1 MLLVSML
8 NNMTKYS
15 DSFKIRNYHT
25 GPNGLAT
32 IPSLFHFM
40 YEAAGDHCIEENI
53 TVQDLQEIGLTWMLS
68 RIHAVFTKIP
78 SFGDTATVTTWPTGA
93 IGLYSC
99 RDFLVSDQNGNELI
113 KATSAW
119 LTINLEKRRI
129 VRLPQK
135 ILDIHPD
142 PDSAERIIEDNF
154 KDKIEDPASG
164 KVVSGFRADYST
176 LDINTH
182 VTSSVYIRWLLDAL
196 PFDFHLN
203 KKIVRFEIIHK
214 AEILPGGDA
223 EAEYIINGN
232 EVIHC
237 IRPEGGGPSNCVARS
252 LWSD

>member
-1 MLLVSML
+1 MFLPVTILAILMAFSLASAPAFVKNIFPMKGTISSIRITSYNVCYTKLL
-8 NNMTKYS
+8 
-15 DSFKIRNYHT
+15 R
-25 GPNGLAT
+25 
-32 IPSLFHFM
+32 
-40 YEAAGDHCIEENI
+40 
-53 TVQDLQEIGLTWMLS
+53 
-68 RIHAVFTKIP
+68 
-78 SFGDTATVTTWPTGA
+78 GA

-223 EAEYIINGN
+223 QAEYIINRN
-232 EVIHC
+232 NFV
-237 IRPEGGGPSNCVARS
+237 
-252 LWSD
+252 